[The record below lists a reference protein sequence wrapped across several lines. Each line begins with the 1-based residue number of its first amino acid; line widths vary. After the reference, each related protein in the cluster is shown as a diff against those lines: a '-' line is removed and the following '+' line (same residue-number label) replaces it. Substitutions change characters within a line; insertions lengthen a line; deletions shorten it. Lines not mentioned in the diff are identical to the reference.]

1 MAVSVLGI
9 RLSSGKWRA
18 AFSVP
23 QNANIIPM
31 SNKQEVKVYT
41 FGESNQPVRVE
52 VVNNEPWFVAKDVC
66 RELGITNDRDAVAHL
81 DDDEK
86 LVSAIPTPGQRRHMN
101 VVSESGLYHLIFQS
115 RKPEARRFRRWV
127 TQEVLPSI
135 RQTGGYS
142 TAVRPRSL
150 ELKPRERSAELT
162 EFYRE
167 LRRWVTQE
175 DEQTVADLM
184 NVTRRHVHEVMVG
197 RTPSYGCLCMLVDC
211 AKDNRRAGVR
221 RVEHPT
227 PAVRREQVEQLRLE
241 FMNDTDVEL

>member
-1 MAVSVLGI
+1 
-9 RLSSGKWRA
+9 
-18 AFSVP
+18 
-23 QNANIIPM
+23 M

-41 FGESNQPVRVE
+41 FGEKKQPVRVE
-52 VVNNEPWFVAKDVC
+52 VVNNETWFVAKDVC
-66 RELGITNDRDAVAHL
+66 SALGLHDVSRAVINL

-86 LVSAIPTPGQRRHMN
+86 LLRLLLVSGQRRHMTA
-101 VVSESGLYHLIFQS
+101 VSESGLYHLIFNS

-150 ELKPRERSAELT
+150 ELLPRERSAELT

-175 DEQTVADLM
+175 DEQTVAGLM
-184 NVTRRHVHEVMVG
+184 NVTRRHVHEVMTG

-221 RVEHPT
+221 RVEHTT

>member
-1 MAVSVLGI
+1 
-9 RLSSGKWRA
+9 
-18 AFSVP
+18 
-23 QNANIIPM
+23 M

-41 FGESNQPVRVE
+41 FGEKKQPVRVE
-52 VVNNEPWFVAKDVC
+52 VVNNETWFVAKDVC
-66 RELGITNDRDAVAHL
+66 NALGLHDVSRAVINL

-86 LVSAIPTPGQRRHMN
+86 LLRLLLVSGQRRHMTA
-101 VVSESGLYHLIFQS
+101 VSESGLYHLIFNS

-167 LRRWVTQE
+167 LSRWVTQE
-175 DEQTVADLM
+175 DEQTVAGLM

>member
-1 MAVSVLGI
+1 MARRFFCATVL
-9 RLSSGKWRA
+9 K
-18 AFSVP
+18 
-23 QNANIIPM
+23 IIDM
-31 SNKQEVKVYT
+31 SNRQEVKVFT

-52 VVNNEPWFVAKDVC
+52 VVNKETWFVAKDVC
-66 RELGITNDRDAVAHL
+66 RSLGIENHFNATSRL
-81 DDDEK
+81 DEDE
-86 LVSAIPTPGQRRHMN
+86 RRGSVLQSPSGKQTMT
-101 VVSESGLYHLIFQS
+101 VVNESGLYHLIFNS

-175 DEQTVADLM
+175 DEQTVAGLM

>member
-1 MAVSVLGI
+1 
-9 RLSSGKWRA
+9 
-18 AFSVP
+18 
-23 QNANIIPM
+23 M
-31 SNKQEVKVYT
+31 SNRQEVKVYT

-52 VVNNEPWFVAKDVC
+52 VINNEPWFVGKDVC
-66 RELGITNDRDAVAHL
+66 DVLQIRRPSDAMVQL
-81 DDDEK
+81 DEDEK
-86 LVSAIPTPGQRRHMN
+86 LIRLITASGQRRQMY
-101 VVSESGLYHLIFQS
+101 VVNESGLYHLIFNS

-175 DEQTVADLM
+175 DEQTVAGLM

>member
-1 MAVSVLGI
+1 
-9 RLSSGKWRA
+9 
-18 AFSVP
+18 
-23 QNANIIPM
+23 M

-41 FGESNQPVRVE
+41 FGENKQPVRVE
-52 VVNNEPWFVAKDVC
+52 VVNNETWFVAKDVC
-66 RELGITNDRDAVAHL
+66 LALDIRNQKDATSRL
-81 DDDEK
+81 DEDERRG
-86 LVSAIPTPGQRRHMN
+86 SALPTPSGKQTMT
-101 VVSESGLYHLIFQS
+101 VVNESGLYHLIFNS

-150 ELKPRERSAELT
+150 ELLPRERSAELT

-175 DEQTVADLM
+175 DEQTVAGLM
-184 NVTRRHVHEVMVG
+184 NVTRHHVHEVMTG